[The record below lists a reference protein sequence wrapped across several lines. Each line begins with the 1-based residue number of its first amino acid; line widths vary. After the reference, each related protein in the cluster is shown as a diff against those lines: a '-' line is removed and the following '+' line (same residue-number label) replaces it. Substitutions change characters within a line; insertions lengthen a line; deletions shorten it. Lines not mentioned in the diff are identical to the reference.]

1 MNLHKFFLTVIVLCT
16 IMVLG
21 VPTPGAGNEPDPKT
35 TSVRTNI
42 FADVDTEHWA
52 YEPIIRM
59 AERNVLN
66 GYPDGSFKPL
76 RLVSRA
82 EFAAMLTSAA
92 GLDANGTNGNQFADI
107 PERIWFHRAAM
118 AVARYL
124 PGTVE
129 QDGKRYFLPHDDATR
144 EDVVVALVKA
154 LGAGSQYAD
163 PGVLRARFTDYEDL
177 DVAARMPL
185 AWAFQ
190 NDLLRGFPDGTLKPD
205 EGISRAEV
213 AALLHRAF
221 FIDTSIEGLLASHR
235 IEHLNDSD
243 RELNDSITVLQSKY
257 GEIKLGSMQGYGI
270 EYYARK
276 VALYEGESP
285 QVLYFFGN
293 IEPRY
298 HSWEADFERNAEGVR
313 KLTEDVARETARLYP
328 RNTILVMLGHQIKF
342 LFDVSGIY
350 EAKYLSKTTDGWQLK
365 RFYTGVMVKDGTIVD
380 TWTEQ
385 KF

>member
-1 MNLHKFFLTVIVLCT
+1 MNLHRVVLTVVVLCT
-16 IMVLG
+16 VMVLG
-21 VPTPGAGNEPDPKT
+21 VPLPGAGNEPGPKT
-35 TSVRTNI
+35 TTVGTSI
-42 FADVDTEHWA
+42 FGDVDAKHWA
-52 YEPIIRM
+52 YEPIMRM

-76 RLVSRA
+76 QLVSRA

-92 GLDANGTNGNQFADI
+92 GLDANGTSGNQFADI
-107 PERIWFHRAAM
+107 PEHVWFHQAAL
-118 AVARYL
+118 VAAWYL

-163 PGVLRARFTDYEDL
+163 PDVLRARFTDYEDL

-190 NDLLRGFPDGTLKPD
+190 NDLLRGFPDGTLKPG

-221 FIDTSIEGLLASHR
+221 FIDTSIEGLLVGRR
-235 IEHLNDSD
+235 IEPLNESD
-243 RELNDSITVLQSKY
+243 RELYDLTTVLQGKY
-257 GEIKLGSMQGYGI
+257 GEIKPDSLQGYGI
-270 EYYARK
+270 EFNARK
-276 VALYEGESP
+276 IKLYEGEGP
-285 QVLYFFGN
+285 QVLYVFGN
-293 IEPRY
+293 IDRY
-298 HSWEADFERNAEGVR
+298 HSWEAEFERNAEAVQ
-313 KLTEDVARETARLYP
+313 KLTGDVARETARLYP
-328 RNTILVMLGHQIKF
+328 RDTILVMLGHQTKF
-342 LFDVSGIY
+342 LFDVSGVY
-350 EAKYLSKTTDGWQLK
+350 EDKYLARTADGWELK
-365 RFYTGVMVKDGTIVD
+365 RFYTGVMINGGTIVD

-385 KF
+385 KS